1 MVSHFAGSKGQI
13 HAFEPTP
20 STFQRL
26 AATVRNFNR
35 NNVKINNVAV
45 NDKSGFVTF
54 NVYEEAYASWN
65 TMATRP
71 LENYGVNIDAP
82 NAIQVAAVTID
93 EYCYNENIKEISL
106 LKIDVEGA
114 ELNVL
119 EGASKMFKEKKVR
132 LCAFEFGQT
141 IHDMGKSG
149 DDFRRFFDQHGYQI
163 RNIVKGQAVFPVDSE
178 TNAACFSIHFSKPK

>member
-1 MVSHFAGSKGQI
+1 MHFGRKVNYIDPLQVEMHEHAFYLQHVHPGDIIFDVGANVGELTLLFSHFAGSKGQI

-93 EYCYNENIKEISL
+93 EYCYNENIKEISF
-106 LKIDVEGA
+106 LKIDVE
-114 ELNVL
+114 
-119 EGASKMFKEKKVR
+119 
-132 LCAFEFGQT
+132 
-141 IHDMGKSG
+141 
-149 DDFRRFFDQHGYQI
+149 
-163 RNIVKGQAVFPVDSE
+163 
-178 TNAACFSIHFSKPK
+178 